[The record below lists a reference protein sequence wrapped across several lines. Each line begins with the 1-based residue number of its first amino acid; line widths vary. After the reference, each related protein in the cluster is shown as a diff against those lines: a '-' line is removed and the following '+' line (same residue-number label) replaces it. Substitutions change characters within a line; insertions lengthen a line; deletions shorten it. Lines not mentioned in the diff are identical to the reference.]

1 MAIKA
6 FIIWRVGRSVARRF
20 YEAYRE
26 WLRDGDPSLNGL
38 LSPLLREAWLR
49 GEVRVVCEVL
59 PHRYL
64 DLTTTIGTA

>member
-1 MAIKA
+1 LAIKA
-6 FIIWRVGRSVARRF
+6 FIIWRVGRSVQGGSTKRT
-20 YEAYRE
+20 E